1 MSLPQEA
8 ASYTTKPEGT
18 MANVKQLQLIS
29 EDGIDAWNA
38 WRLQNPD
45 VHTDLHEADLKSK
58 YLRKANFHNTNLKNA
73 KLGACELQDANFLNA
88 NLEGANL
95 TSAVL
100 LGVNLSGANLKG
112 AVLNNAKLNNAN
124 LEGANLEGADLQQAV
139 FSGVNLVNANLRDTK
154 LPNATFDGAQ
164 FTAGTLGMGRLS
176 REQRKTMTLVDVEP
190 QPEDTSEEP
199 DTQKPEHTNTLTV
212 GNARSIVE
220 PAHWV
225 LQNLAIPND
234 LTEEHRD
241 LFSKL
246 LRTVEELRQS
256 LTDLEEENRLLS
268 EENTDVGD
276 RIDQA
281 LPIWKQSWLTFVASA
296 GGALVGTAAGSAG
309 SFTAGYTAGFIA
321 GVLHD
326 TFSPGVSC
334 IT

>member
-1 MSLPQEA
+1 
-8 ASYTTKPEGT
+8 
-18 MANVKQLQLIS
+18 MANEEQLQIIS
-29 EDGIDAWNA
+29 EDGVDRWNS

-45 VHTDLHEADLKSK
+45 VHTDLGEADLKGK
-58 YLRKANFHNTNLKNA
+58 FLQNANFHNTNLRKA
-73 KLGACELQDANFLNA
+73 VLCGADLTSANLLNA
-88 NLEGANL
+88 NLEGADFTTATLTGANL
-95 TSAVL
+95 T
-100 LGVNLSGANLKG
+100 GANLKD
-112 AVLNNAKLNNAN
+112 AVLDQAKLNNAN
-124 LEGANLEGADLQQAV
+124 LEGANLEGVNLHKTV
-139 FSGVNLVNANLRDTK
+139 LSGANLVNANLRGANLALTV
-154 LPNATFDGAQ
+154 FDGAK
-164 FTAGTLGMGRLS
+164 FTDGTLGMGGLNLG
-176 REQRKTMTLVDVEP
+176 QRASMILVDVEP
-190 QPEDTSEEP
+190 QPEDASEEP
-199 DTQKPEHTNTLTV
+199 DPRTSDHTATLTV

-220 PAHWV
+220 PAHLV

-241 LFSKL
+241 LFSEL

-256 LTDLEEENRLLS
+256 LDNLEEEDRLLS
-268 EENTDVGD
+268 EENTGVGD

-281 LPIWKQSWLTFVASA
+281 LPIWKQTWLTFVASA